1 MKLSIDK
8 NELNE
13 ALQTVSS
20 AISPNS
26 PQQALKGILLEA
38 SSNTVVITG
47 SDADISIRRTIE
59 ANEDNRLNIESD
71 GSILIDSSW
80 MNQICRKIDSDT
92 ITIDN
97 IDGTLTLFSGK
108 SAEFRINGMN
118 PADYPN
124 IDFSEPAS
132 SMTVK
137 TALLADIIDQT
148 KFAASV
154 KETRPVLTGVNFRLT
169 AGTLVC
175 TGTDSYRLAKKTIP
189 FTSDNE
195 FNITIPGKTLDKVK
209 GNLLNTGAE
218 DLIFAIDTRKAQFRT
233 DRVILQSRLLDGI
246 YPDTDRLIPT
256 EFANILRISRSDL
269 IHALDRSMFMK
280 SDNMIINRLDC
291 SENGVKLS
299 NRSQEVGEFD
309 EDLFCSYTGNDLSI
323 SFSANYLADA
333 AKTLRS
339 EEVELRFPGPM
350 KPFILVDPQD
360 ETILH
365 LVLPVRTYN

>member
-1 MKLSIDK
+1 MKLSIAR
-8 NELNE
+8 NELND

-20 AISPNS
+20 AISSNS

-38 SSNTVVITG
+38 SDSSIVITG
-47 SDADISIRRTIE
+47 SDADISIRKTIP
-59 ANEDNRLNIESD
+59 ATEDNRLQIESE

-80 MNQICRKIDSDT
+80 MTQICRKIDSDT

-132 SMTVK
+132 SMTIR
-137 TALLADIIDQT
+137 ADLLSQIIDQT

-154 KETRPVLTGVNFRLT
+154 KETRPVLTGVNFRLSS
-169 AGTLVC
+169 GTLIC

-189 FTSDNE
+189 FASDSD

-209 GNLLNTGAE
+209 SNLLSAGSE
-218 DLIFAIDTRKAQFRT
+218 EIRFAIDTRKAQFRIENL
-233 DRVILQSRLLDGI
+233 ILQSRLLDGI

-256 EFANILRISRSDL
+256 EFAHTLKINRTDL

-309 EDLFCSYTGNDLSI
+309 EDLFCTYTGADLCI

-333 AKTLRS
+333 AKSLQCS
-339 EEVELRFPGPM
+339 DVELRFPGPM
-350 KPFILVDPQD
+350 KPFLLVDPQD
-360 ETILH
+360 ETVLH